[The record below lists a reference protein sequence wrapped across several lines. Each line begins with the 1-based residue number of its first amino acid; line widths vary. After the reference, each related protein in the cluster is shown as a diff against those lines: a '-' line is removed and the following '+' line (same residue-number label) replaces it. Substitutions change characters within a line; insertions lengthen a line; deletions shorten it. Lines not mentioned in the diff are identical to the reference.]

1 MEYQQD
7 VPERH
12 SSWNYTL
19 LIVNWSVCRL
29 CCRYRAE
36 PEPNVMWLFNGAQV
50 YASDHVT
57 FGGNAGQSELTIN
70 GATLLDTGEYVC
82 SANNSLGQATTK
94 TFLRIRSKFYQ
105 HYL

>member
-1 MEYQQD
+1 
-7 VPERH
+7 
-12 SSWNYTL
+12 
-19 LIVNWSVCRL
+19 
-29 CCRYRAE
+29 
-36 PEPNVMWLFNGAQV
+36 MWLFNGAQV

-105 HYL
+105 HIFSSLTVKYAIIRMVKLTQYSPTEVGKLSFSLCGRVTV